1 MAKLDI
7 GIGEDFPVEEKSGGE
22 ECRHRRHGQRHHHHH
37 HGFWHDYFRRRLS
50 RGRDKDKAG
59 TAEKTNTT
67 EKTNKE

>member
-22 ECRHRRHGQRHHHHH
+22 DCRHRRHGHRHHH
-37 HGFWHDYFRRRLS
+37 HGFWHDYFRRRFS

-59 TAEKTNTT
+59 TTDE
-67 EKTNKE
+67 TNKE

>member
-22 ECRHRRHGQRHHHHH
+22 ECRQGRHGHRHPHHH
-37 HGFWHDYFRRRLS
+37 HGFWHDYFRRRS
-50 RGRDKDKAG
+50 RGRDKGRADKTG
-59 TAEKTNTT
+59 KTNTT